1 MGLIDTESLKSKA
14 ISGSIWSIIE
24 NFSTQIVQ
32 FVVGIIL
39 ARILGPADYGIIA
52 ITGIFTAVSAAIT
65 DAGFEKTLIQRKF
78 LSPVQISTIF
88 YINIL
93 LGLLITI
100 LFAISAPAIS
110 LFFNEPKLVI
120 VLQVVSLGILITSFG
135 QTQQALLMK
144 ELEFKKISYAKI
156 VSSLIS
162 GITGLVLAYSGYG
175 VWALVYSGLVYQV
188 IIVLFFWIQ
197 ATWYPL
203 LKFSFSSVKEMI
215 PYGLNILASSI
226 FFFINQQFNNF
237 VIGKFYSKT
246 ELGLFSR
253 GNKFPELAVGIIQS
267 VILKMTLPLF
277 AKLQDQKE
285 QLAAAVKKTNKVIAF
300 VTFPLLMLL
309 LVKAE
314 DITILLFTEKWRG
327 SIIFLQVF
335 CVVKLF
341 EPFITV
347 QRELLLSQGKAK
359 LLLKIFIIT
368 SVLEMGL
375 ILFVI
380 KFGILYVVL
389 ATFIGRLIQYI
400 TYIAINAKSFG
411 ANWFEEIKWFKPYIL
426 NTAFMVAGVLIIEYS
441 FYYMDISLPLF
452 LKLCVELLAGIGL
465 YAFIALKLKLDEMA
479 LITAA
484 WQMAVKKITK

>member
-1 MGLIDTESLKSKA
+1 
-14 ISGSIWSIIE
+14 
-24 NFSTQIVQ
+24 
-32 FVVGIIL
+32 
-39 ARILGPADYGIIA
+39 
-52 ITGIFTAVSAAIT
+52 
-65 DAGFEKTLIQRKF
+65 
-78 LSPVQISTIF
+78 
-88 YINIL
+88 
-93 LGLLITI
+93 
-100 LFAISAPAIS
+100 
-110 LFFNEPKLVI
+110 
-120 VLQVVSLGILITSFG
+120 
-135 QTQQALLMK
+135 
-144 ELEFKKISYAKI
+144 
-156 VSSLIS
+156 
-162 GITGLVLAYSGYG
+162 
-175 VWALVYSGLVYQV
+175 
-188 IIVLFFWIQ
+188 
-197 ATWYPL
+197 
-203 LKFSFSSVKEMI
+203 
-215 PYGLNILASSI
+215 
-226 FFFINQQFNNF
+226 
-237 VIGKFYSKT
+237 
-246 ELGLFSR
+246 
-253 GNKFPELAVGIIQS
+253 
-267 VILKMTLPLF
+267 
-277 AKLQDQKE
+277 
-285 QLAAAVKKTNKVIAF
+285 
-300 VTFPLLMLL
+300 MLL

-400 TYIAINAKSFG
+400 TYITINAKSFG